1 MKSFFDVLK
10 TMFYRKNA
18 KRYGTPDRSRKEP
31 VPQQKVQIKN
41 TEAIKAAPSLKEN
54 GQHNKSERTNSKV
67 DKGMDKEDFLLKQI
81 DEFREKAKQLQALL
95 VTKEDKVQELQNIV
109 DEREEKAKELQHVLN
124 ARKSEADVLLT
135 GVHGQMEEMIN
146 RVEEKLNAL
155 SEKIAEDVNDSTG
168 RTAEQ
173 TAQMQASLQE
183 ISQQLDSM
191 KLELAEKIHTEDVKC
206 YRNMQDLIKELTV
219 KLEENDTLEKS
230 FNTVKGYAKCLT
242 WFSIINFVV
251 LVAFILYS
259 LGLFNF

>member
-1 MKSFFDVLK
+1 MSKIVSILGSTGSIGTQTLEVVRAQQDIKVTALSAGDNIDLLERQIREFKPVLAAVK
-10 TMFYRKNA
+10 T
-18 KRYGTPDRSRKEP
+18 
-31 VPQQKVQIKN
+31 
-41 TEAIKAAPSLKEN
+41 
-54 GQHNKSERTNSKV
+54 
-67 DKGMDKEDFLLKQI
+67 
-81 DEFREKAKQLQALL
+81 
-95 VTKEDKVQELQNIV
+95 
-109 DEREEKAKELQHVLN
+109 EEKAKELQHVLN

-155 SEKIAEDVNDSTG
+155 SEKIAADVSDSTG

-230 FNTVKGYAKCLT
+230 LNTVKGYAKCLT
-242 WFSIINFVV
+242 WFSVINFVV

-259 LGLFNF
+259 LGVFNF

>member
-1 MKSFFDVLK
+1 M
-10 TMFYRKNA
+10 
-18 KRYGTPDRSRKEP
+18 
-31 VPQQKVQIKN
+31 VPQNVRLLNRNKP
-41 TEAIKAAPSLKEN
+41 EES
-54 GQHNKSERTNSKV
+54 GQMHTQEQERTQKDVEN
-67 DKGMDKEDFLLKQI
+67 EDLLINQI

-155 SEKIAEDVNDSTG
+155 SEKIAADVSDSTG

-230 FNTVKGYAKCLT
+230 LNTVKGYAKCLT
-242 WFSIINFVV
+242 WFSVINFVV

-259 LGLFNF
+259 LGVFNF

>member
-1 MKSFFDVLK
+1 MAGLWQMVFRQLQP
-10 TMFYRKNA
+10 RK
-18 KRYGTPDRSRKEP
+18 KRM
-31 VPQQKVQIKN
+31 VPQNVRLLNRNKP
-41 TEAIKAAPSLKEN
+41 EES
-54 GQHNKSERTNSKV
+54 GQMHTQEQERTQKDVEN
-67 DKGMDKEDFLLKQI
+67 EDLLISQI

-155 SEKIAEDVNDSTG
+155 SEKIAADVSDSTG

-230 FNTVKGYAKCLT
+230 LNTVKGYAKCLT
-242 WFSIINFVV
+242 WFSVINFVV

-259 LGLFNF
+259 LGVFNF

>member
-1 MKSFFDVLK
+1 MTVTFS
-10 TMFYRKNA
+10 Y
-18 KRYGTPDRSRKEP
+18 
-31 VPQQKVQIKN
+31 Q
-41 TEAIKAAPSLKEN
+41 
-54 GQHNKSERTNSKV
+54 
-67 DKGMDKEDFLLKQI
+67 
-81 DEFREKAKQLQALL
+81 QLQ
-95 VTKEDKVQELQNIV
+95 
-109 DEREEKAKELQHVLN
+109 EEYHAENKIRDVKDRPILRAAIHAN
-124 ARKSEADVLLT
+124 ADVLLT

-155 SEKIAEDVNDSTG
+155 SEKIAADVSDSTG

-230 FNTVKGYAKCLT
+230 LNTVKGYAKCLT
-242 WFSIINFVV
+242 WFSVINFVV

-259 LGLFNF
+259 LGVFNF